1 MLLAFFTQI
10 GTQRSSQFITR
21 SLFRSLTRPHKQ
33 FSFPHPPRRLFTAS
47 SKLAMSSPFAALIQ
61 QEILT
66 VPSFELECGRVL
78 RDVPVAY
85 KTWGKL
91 NETKDNVM
99 VICHAF
105 TGSADVEDWCVQL
118 SLFSICRLTYILPS
132 EGGVLSWVEGRRS
145 TRDDTS

>member
-10 GTQRSSQFITR
+10 GTQRSSQFTTR

-33 FSFPHPPRRLFTAS
+33 FSFPHPPRRFFTAS
-47 SKLAMSSPFAALIQ
+47 SKLAMSSPFATLIQ

-91 NETKDNVM
+91 NKTKDNVM

-105 TGSADVEDWCVQL
+105 TGSADVEDWCVQV
-118 SLFSICRLTYILPS
+118 SLFAICLLIYILPS